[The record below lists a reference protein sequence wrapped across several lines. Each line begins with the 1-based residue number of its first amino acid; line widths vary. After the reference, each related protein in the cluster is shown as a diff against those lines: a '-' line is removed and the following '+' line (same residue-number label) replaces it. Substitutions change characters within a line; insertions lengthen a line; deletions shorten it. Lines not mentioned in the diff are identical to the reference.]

1 MTIFSRII
9 AGEIPSYKIYEDDM
23 VYAFLDIRPL
33 QLWHI
38 LIVPKIEIDHIIDVS
53 EPYYSAMWQA
63 AKKIGHA
70 IQQATKCK
78 KISTLTLGMEV
89 SHAHLHLIPINS
101 EEDIDQKLA
110 HMETTE
116 VMKEIQEKIVSY
128 L

>member
-1 MTIFSRII
+1 M
-9 AGEIPSYKIYEDDM
+9 
-23 VYAFLDIRPL
+23 
-33 QLWHI
+33 
-38 LIVPKIEIDHIIDVS
+38 PKIEIDHIIDVS

-101 EEDIDQKLA
+101 EADINPSLA
-110 HMETTE
+110 HTE
-116 VMKEIQEKIVSY
+116 SPEAMKEIQAKIISY